1 MDLVKHKWE
10 TGASSRRQRT
20 RTQSVCVHVCNLAIV
35 SALLLSLTSALV
47 DLGKRTTSA
56 RKTTLFGVND
66 KPCSV
71 VQGVNEFGFFGVD
84 LGISVV
90 SASLATEKLD
100 RMEAG
105 AEICRVSMPCS
116 PLR

>member
-1 MDLVKHKWE
+1 M
-10 TGASSRRQRT
+10 
-20 RTQSVCVHVCNLAIV
+20 V
-35 SALLLSLTSALV
+35 SALLPSLTSALV

-66 KPCSV
+66 KREFSEKELKSIARHPLTTKKACSV

-105 AEICRVSMPCS
+105 AEFCRVSMPCP